1 VLRRIDQITEV
12 QVSDGRNVAPE
23 LPVSVRLMAF
33 RGFPP
38 EALTFYEGLEADNS
52 KTYWTAQKDVYE
64 RAVKEPM
71 EALCA
76 ELDDDGFGPMRIF
89 RPYRDVRFS
98 KDKAPYKTAVAAA
111 GESENGSV
119 YYVHLSV
126 EGLLVGSGYYH
137 MASDQLA
144 RFREAVDDDK
154 TGGEVAAIGAALE
167 KARYDLTA
175 HESLKTA
182 PRGYAK
188 DHPRIGLLRR
198 KGLVAGKQWPVAKW
212 LHTAEAKK
220 RIEGAWRDF
229 APLNR
234 WLAEHV
240 GPSELPPD
248 ERDVR

>member
-1 VLRRIDQITEV
+1 
-12 QVSDGRNVAPE
+12 
-23 LPVSVRLMAF
+23 MAF
-33 RGFPP
+33 RGFPA
-38 EALTFYEGLEADNS
+38 EAISFFEGLEADNS

-71 EALCA
+71 ETLCA
-76 ELDDDGFGPMRIF
+76 ELDDDGFGPMRMF

-98 KDKAPYKTAVAAA
+98 KDKSPYKTAAAAA
-111 GESENGSV
+111 GEAEDGSV
-119 YYVHLSV
+119 YYVHLSA
-126 EGLLVGSGYYH
+126 EGLFVGSGYYH
-137 MASDQLA
+137 MANDQLE
-144 RFREAVDDDK
+144 RFRAAVDADR
-154 TGGEVAAIGAALE
+154 TGTEIARITASLE
-167 KARYDLTA
+167 KARYDLAA

-182 PRGYAK
+182 PRGFAK
-188 DHPRIGLLRR
+188 DHPRIDLLRR

-229 APLNR
+229 LPLNT
-234 WLAEHV
+234 WLAAHV